1 MRLKKPR
8 VGPKS
13 GGEQDR
19 ERALDLDRNGR
30 RTYPDM
36 DDLEGGEDAESDIGQ
51 AAAAVAAAPATMAA
65 AVAAEVEEWE
75 QEEEEEEEVKAK
87 VKVNLGTFVYPKLP
101 FPYFFDLG
109 RGIEPREEGKAAVAT
124 VESGEKEAEA
134 GDKELDVKPPGEVE
148 KENVEEKMK
157 GEVDGGTILVQKRE
171 DEMMDVEGEQ
181 QKVDKTA
188 AAAVAATTVTVKE
201 DANMLDV
208 ETRATVIIP
217 NGFIPLDKP
226 LRPKIWGGGL
236 IDRTP
241 AAAGSRDNRR
251 NARGNA
257 QQQQHGRG
265 GAKRTQRKQPA
276 ARPDDDGKPA
286 PVSIAPRR
294 RRRVYT
300 DDSDLFLCALH
311 SGWVT
316 WSGAWAARAQ
326 GKDVRLDLR
335 VLKCAGAPGGARW
348 IENLVGREDVVG
360 RFLGGWG
367 ERCFN
372 EAGKVRRKQPD
383 EDGEVN
389 DVAGD
394 EESSDGEDDGRGLVS
409 AAWGTSHDGSAIEVL
424 GVEFVEVG
432 LTRIHSRGWANVA
445 RFRNPRHAPRWV

>member
-8 VGPKS
+8 VGPK
-13 GGEQDR
+13 EQDR
-19 ERALDLDRNGR
+19 DRGLDVDRNGR

-36 DDLEGGEDAESDIGQ
+36 DELEGAEDAESDIGQ
-51 AAAAVAAAPATMAA
+51 AQAQAAAAAPAIVVAA
-65 AVAAEVEEWE
+65 AAEVEEWDDG
-75 QEEEEEEEVKAK
+75 EEEEEEEVKAK

-109 RGIEPREEGKAAVAT
+109 RGIELCEEGKAVDAT
-124 VESGEKEAEA
+124 VESGEKEGEA
-134 GDKELDVKPPGEVE
+134 VDKELDVKPEIEVE
-148 KENVEEKMK
+148 KKESVEEKK
-157 GEVDGGTILVQKRE
+157 GEGTIPVQKRE

-181 QKVDKTA
+181 QKVVDKTA
-188 AAAVAATTVTVKE
+188 PPTTAPTTTTVKE
-201 DANMLDV
+201 DPNLLDV
-208 ETRATVIIP
+208 ETRVTVIIP
-217 NGFIPLDKP
+217 NGFIPLEKP
-226 LRPKIWGGGL
+226 PRPRIWGGGL

-241 AAAGSRDNRR
+241 TPGGSNRR

-265 GAKRTQRKQPA
+265 SAKRTQRKQQVT
-276 ARPDDDGKPA
+276 RPDDDGKSA
-286 PVSIAPRR
+286 PVSVAPRR

-348 IENLVGREDVVG
+348 IENVVGREDVVG

-372 EAGKVRRKQPD
+372 EAGKVRRKQLD
-383 EDGEVN
+383 ADGEVN
-389 DVAGD
+389 DVGGD
-394 EESSDGEDDGRGLVS
+394 EETSDGEDDGRGLVS
-409 AAWGTSHDGSAIEVL
+409 AGWGTTHDGSAIEVL
-424 GVEFVEVG
+424 GVDFVEVG
-432 LTRIHSRGWANVA
+432 FN
-445 RFRNPRHAPRWV
+445 